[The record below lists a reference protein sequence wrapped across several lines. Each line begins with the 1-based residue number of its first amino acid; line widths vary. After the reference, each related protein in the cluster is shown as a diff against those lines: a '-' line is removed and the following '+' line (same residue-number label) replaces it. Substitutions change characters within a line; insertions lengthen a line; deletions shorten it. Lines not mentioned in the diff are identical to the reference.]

1 MDLASLIGMAP
12 QALKVFDN
20 VTDKGLDV
28 LDKSLGILDKTVDIA
43 RQALGQ
49 IDPQAQDQPQPPKI
63 SFT

>member
-12 QALKVFDN
+12 QALN